1 MPKEHQAT
9 VAVGL
14 VLPLAYEAE
23 GRGRRAG
30 AADGHAEAVVEYA
43 VGDRLAAARDA
54 PGASERIAVI
64 ELARCASVLAEAG
77 SVDRR
82 AVFEHRTRRGRAVAE
97 IVRGS
102 GAVHLLHPHVI
113 AVVGE
118 RIGRGTGIGDSGYP
132 VFIVI
137 RDRGDAR
144 AHRDGRAVSIAVVS
158 VTFAARSQQLVVRS
172 VSVRGDIFRS
182 CGGLL

>member
-1 MPKEHQAT
+1 M
-9 VAVGL
+9 
-14 VLPLAYEAE
+14 
-23 GRGRRAG
+23 
-30 AADGHAEAVVEYA
+30 
-43 VGDRLAAARDA
+43 
-54 PGASERIAVI
+54 I
-64 ELARCASVLAEAG
+64 ELARRASSLTQ
-77 SVDRR
+77 SRRVDRR
-82 AVFEHRTRRGRAVAE
+82 AVLEHRARWRRAVAE
-97 IVRGS
+97 VVRGS
-102 GAVHLLHPHVI
+102 SAVHLLHPHVI
-113 AVVGE
+113 AVV
-118 RIGRGTGIGDSGYP
+118 RKRVGRGTRIGDSCYT